1 MSRCCTPEPDA
12 PGGTLDW
19 LHRTAECAWCDTVSP
34 VKPAAKP
41 QRDQE
46 PRDQELI
53 ARVLAGDTDAF
64 YDLVRPHERTLFM
77 TAWGILRN
85 EGDAEDIAQD
95 AVLKAFL
102 NLKHFRCEATFK
114 TWLVQI
120 VINEALARRRRD
132 ARRREES
139 LDAPAEDDPALDYI
153 PRDVADWREI
163 PSETLAR
170 RELRHA
176 LAAALQ
182 RLDEKYR
189 SVLILRDIEGFS
201 IEETA
206 AILGISQANVKVR
219 LLRARLQM
227 RDQLAPGFDG
237 AWTTG
242 EPYRKVRSW

>member
-1 MSRCCTPEPDA
+1 MTHGCTSEPDA
-12 PGGTLDW
+12 PDGTLEW
-19 LHRTAECAWCDTVSP
+19 LHRTAERAVCGTVTPLST
-34 VKPAAKP
+34 AAKP
-41 QRDQE
+41 QK
-46 PRDQELI
+46 QELALI
-53 ARVLAGDTDAF
+53 ERVLGGEQEAF
-64 YDLVRPHERTLFM
+64 YELVRPHERTLYI

-85 EGDAEDIAQD
+85 EPEAEDAAQD

-102 NLKHFRCEATFK
+102 NLKQFRREASFK

-120 VINEALARRRRD
+120 CINEALARRRRES
-132 ARRREES
+132 RRGEES
-139 LDAPAEDDPALDYI
+139 LDAPADEDPAADYI
-153 PRDVADWREI
+153 PRDVADWRPI
-163 PSETLAR
+163 PSESLAQ
-170 RELRHA
+170 RELREA
-176 LAAALQ
+176 LHAALM

-189 SVLILRDIEGFS
+189 AVLLLRDVEGFS

>member
-1 MSRCCTPEPDA
+1 MSRRCTPEPDA
-12 PGGTLDW
+12 PAGTLDW
-19 LHRTAECAWCDTVSP
+19 LHRTAEAAVCGTFTP
-34 VKPAAKP
+34 LTTAAKP
-41 QRDQE
+41 QSE
-46 PRDQELI
+46 ELALI
-53 ARVLAGDTDAF
+53 ARVLAGDTEAF
-64 YDLVRPHERTLFM
+64 YDLVRPHERTLYL
-77 TAWGILRN
+77 TAWGILRS
-85 EGDAEDIAQD
+85 EADAEDAAQD

-102 NLKHFRCEATFK
+102 NLKQFRRESSFK

-120 VINEALARRRRD
+120 VINEALARRRR
-132 ARRREES
+132 ASRRGEES
-139 LDAPAEDDPALDYI
+139 LDAPADEDPAADYI
-153 PRDVADWREI
+153 PRDAADWREI

-170 RELRHA
+170 RELREA
-176 LAAALQ
+176 LQAALM

-189 SVLILRDIEGFS
+189 SVLILRDVEGFN

-237 AWTTG
+237 AWTSG

>member
-1 MSRCCTPEPDA
+1 MKAAAQPQAA
-12 PGGTLDW
+12 PRNNDS
-19 LHRTAECAWCDTVSP
+19 A
-34 VKPAAKP
+34 
-41 QRDQE
+41 
-46 PRDQELI
+46 LI
-53 ARVLAGDTDAF
+53 ERVLAGDSNAF
-64 YDLVRPHERTLFM
+64 YDLVRPHERTLYL

-85 EGDAEDIAQD
+85 EAEAEDAAQD

-102 NLKHFRCEATFK
+102 NLSQFRRESSFK

-120 VINEALARRRRD
+120 VINESLARRRR
-132 ARRREES
+132 ASRRGEES
-139 LDAPAEDDPALDYI
+139 FDAPADEDPAADYI

-163 PSETLAR
+163 PSEALAR
-170 RELRHA
+170 SELR
-176 LAAALQ
+176 AALHAALM

-201 IEETA
+201 IEDTSK
-206 AILGISQANVKVR
+206 ILGVSQANVKVR

>member
-12 PGGTLDW
+12 PAGTLDW
-19 LHRTAECAWCDTVSP
+19 LHRTAERAVCGTVIP
-34 VKPAAKP
+34 LTTAPKP
-41 QRDQE
+41 QKEDLALV
-46 PRDQELI
+46 D
-53 ARVLAGDTDAF
+53 RVLAGDNDAF
-64 YDLVRPHERTLFM
+64 YDLVRPHERTLYLS
-77 TAWGILRN
+77 AWGILRN
-85 EGDAEDIAQD
+85 EADAEDAAQD

-102 NLKHFRCEATFK
+102 NLKQFRRESSFK

-120 VINEALARRRRD
+120 VINEALARRRR
-132 ARRREES
+132 ANRRGEES
-139 LDAPAEDDPALDYI
+139 LDAPADEDPDYI
-153 PRDVADWREI
+153 PKDVADWREI

-170 RELRHA
+170 RELR
-176 LAAALQ
+176 AALQ
-182 RLDEKYR
+182 AALMRLDEKYR
-189 SVLILRDIEGFS
+189 SVLILRDVEGFN